1 MLVFTALSVQD
12 IAQDVYISNE
22 ADRIYALAIGTAIRT
37 YEQQSGIQV
46 TKIGLTTDTK
56 PTGAFFETRY
66 NRYELSNRILTV
78 PYSYY
83 CLINY
88 MNGMELIDVPV
99 LDEVKERYFK
109 DKNWNS
115 FNVNEQLVFEGDTAY
130 LCAY

>member
-1 MLVFTALSVQD
+1 
-12 IAQDVYISNE
+12 
-22 ADRIYALAIGTAIRT
+22 
-37 YEQQSGIQV
+37 
-46 TKIGLTTDTK
+46 
-56 PTGAFFETRY
+56 
-66 NRYELSNRILTV
+66 
-78 PYSYY
+78 
-83 CLINY
+83 